1 MIALGRCA
9 PGERLPSERAMA
21 ELLGVSR
28 MTIRSAV
35 RELNAEG
42 IVHTTRGRFGG
53 TTVSERPQPT
63 ARRRS
68 LRNRAAK
75 ELRENYDFRMTVE
88 PRAAEFCALRATA
101 RQREKI
107 MRLAAREARTL
118 AEYRTLDS
126 RFHVEIAE
134 NCRNRHLAVAIENAR
149 SSFFQWADALWMLSE
164 SFSPATE
171 DSTNRHR
178 RIAAAIMDEDGE
190 SAAIEM
196 IRHLDASASAFLA
209 RLGND

>member
-21 ELLGVSR
+21 ELLGVGR
-28 MTIRSAV
+28 MTIRAAV

-53 TTVSERPQPT
+53 TTVCERPQPT
-63 ARRRS
+63 TARRS
-68 LRNRAAK
+68 LRRRAAK
-75 ELRENYDFRMTVE
+75 ELRENYDFRLTVE
-88 PRAAEFCALRATA
+88 PRAADFCARRATV
-101 RQREKI
+101 RQRTKI
-107 MRLAAREARTL
+107 MRLAARESRTL

-134 NCRNRHLAVAIENAR
+134 NCRNTYLAAAIQNAR

-164 SFSPATE
+164 SFSAATD
-171 DSTNRHR
+171 DSIDRHR
-178 RIAAAIMDEDGE
+178 RIAAAIVDGDGDR
-190 SAAIEM
+190 AATEM
-196 IRHLDASASAFLA
+196 VEHLEASATAFLA
-209 RLGND
+209 RLGTN